1 MPFPP
6 SDSDDKREHWNRKYG
21 EASSHW
27 LVPDPFL
34 ERTFS
39 EYILPLFPQGGSAL
53 DLAGGAGRHAI
64 WLAKQ
69 GWEVT
74 LIDISET
81 GVEQARQNA
90 GPLASH
96 IHFVVDDL
104 TEFKA
109 SQTQYDVVMAFY
121 YLERKI
127 FTEIV
132 KAVRPG
138 GLLIYKTHTIAQA
151 NLANGPKNRAHLL
164 EPDELLQLAVGL
176 RVLHYREEVAEKA
189 TAELVA
195 RKEISLERNSLGS
208 GSSEACDI
216 ATATGSHLNLSK
228 TALNAKVAELADA
241 PDLGSGG

>member
-1 MPFPP
+1 MSF
-6 SDSDDKREHWNRKYG
+6 SSFDDERDEREHWNWKYR
-21 EASSHW
+21 EAPEHW

-34 ERTFS
+34 ERAFS
-39 EYILPLFPQGGSAL
+39 EYIVPLFPHGGSAL
-53 DLAGGAGRHAI
+53 DLAGGARRHAI

-81 GVEQARQNA
+81 GVEQARQHA

-104 TEFKA
+104 TQFKA
-109 SQTQYDVVMAFY
+109 SQTQYDVVMAFF
-121 YLERKI
+121 YLERKV
-127 FTEIV
+127 FPEIL

-151 NLANGPKNRAHLL
+151 NQSGGPKNRAHMLG
-164 EPDELLQLAVGL
+164 PDELLQLAAGL
-176 RVLHYREEVAEKA
+176 RVLHYREEVAGKA

-195 RKEISLERNSLGS
+195 RKEIE
-208 GSSEACDI
+208 
-216 ATATGSHLNLSK
+216 
-228 TALNAKVAELADA
+228 
-241 PDLGSGG
+241 